1 MKLLHFFEK
10 RGKIKRIRK
19 ERMCHMKELNRIN
32 TVCFTGHRIIGA
44 DFDEKAFKMAIDVAL
59 RNGFDTFICGGALG
73 FDTYAAEEIIKL
85 KKSHPEIELHLY
97 LPCKDQE
104 ARWSERDK
112 EKYYEI
118 LKCAD
123 HVDCPD
129 TPYYDGCMRTR
140 NYKMVD
146 NSSLCI
152 SYLKDNVKS
161 GTAQTVRY
169 ACQRGLFLCNLSASK
184 DSCFFEI
191 KEKYFR

>member
-1 MKLLHFFEK
+1 M
-10 RGKIKRIRK
+10 KIKGGRD
-19 ERMCHMKELNRIN
+19 MKSA
-32 TVCFTGHRIIGA
+32 CFTGHRNLGSDLNRGRLVRCI
-44 DFDEKAFKMAIDVAL
+44 EKAISK
-59 RNGFDTFICGGALG
+59 GCDTFICGGALG

-123 HVDCPD
+123 YVDCPD
-129 TPYYDGCMRTR
+129 TPYYDGCMRAR

-169 ACQRGLFLCNLSASK
+169 ACQNGLFLCNLSTSK